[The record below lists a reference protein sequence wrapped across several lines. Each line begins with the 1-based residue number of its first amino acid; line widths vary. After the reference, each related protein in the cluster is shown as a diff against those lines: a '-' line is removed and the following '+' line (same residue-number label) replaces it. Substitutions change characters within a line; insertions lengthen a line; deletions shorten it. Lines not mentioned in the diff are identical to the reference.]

1 MVPGC
6 TGCSR
11 AFLGLACGAFGLVI
25 SACFTPF
32 GDGVRAFSHGRYPEA
47 LEQLAAAEYDA
58 MRASSKRERIRY
70 ALYRG
75 LTHLALGHRAPT
87 IFWLGEAK
95 RALDA
100 DPLLLSDGDA
110 GRLASAWAHLPFDDE
125 AVGAQGGSGR

>member
-1 MVPGC
+1 MVPRS

-11 AFLGLACGAFGLVI
+11 AFIGLACGAFGLVL

-32 GDGVRAFSHGRYPEA
+32 GAGVHAFSHGRYPEA
-47 LEQLAAAEYDA
+47 LEQLAVAEHDA
-58 MRASSKRERIRY
+58 KHWSSRRERTRY

-75 LTHLALGHRAPT
+75 LTHLALGHRVPT
-87 IFWLGEAK
+87 MFWLGEAK

-110 GRLASAWAHLPFDDE
+110 GRLASAWAHLPFDDD
-125 AVGAQGGSGR
+125 AFRPQGGLDP